1 MADFLEIKSMK
12 KEDQKKILHEIHE
25 SIEEKKK
32 KGAFTEKEIR
42 DIEKMEL
49 HPLPDILDVQSV
61 YESFLYG
68 KDRPKKKEGLTTKG
82 SRIQEGENHE

>member
-32 KGAFTEKEIR
+32 KGVFTEKEIR

-68 KDRPKKKEGLTTKG
+68 KDRPNKKKV
-82 SRIQEGENHE
+82 

>member
-12 KEDQKKILHEIHE
+12 TEDQKKILDEILKR
-25 SIEEKKK
+25 IEEKKK
-32 KGAFTEKEIR
+32 KGVFTDKEIQE
-42 DIEKMEL
+42 IAKMEL

-68 KDRPKKKEGLTTKG
+68 KDSSKK
-82 SRIQEGENHE
+82 SD